1 MSNKIKEFFNKFNQI
16 FNKLTILQKGIL
28 VGILFAIIGFIVF
41 SIDYSTNREYVYLFK
56 KPLSIKDYGLIT
68 AELQKN
74 GELFE
79 TIDDKFILVQN
90 EESGARIRMSLAQN
104 DLLPNDIKGWELFDM
119 ESWTTTEFD
128 RNIKLRRAIEGEMKR
143 HIESL
148 IWVETAEVT
157 IAIPPQT
164 LYTERSQDVS
174 AAVTLRPAEGYYES
188 LKSKKTIQGIQNI
201 IAQGI
206 DGIDPNNIVITDF
219 NGNQINNF
227 KDSDYENNIKQAL
240 EESYI
245 QDREIRKIKNK
256 IESALDGVLSSDR
269 YRVAVDVEVNF
280 NRKTIDQKKILPI
293 VIKSKTPGLPYDD
306 SVVIENIKVSE
317 KQTTEN
323 FEGLGFIPEGPPG
336 QEPNLPP
343 GYKESLD
350 GRNKYNKDEKIN
362 NYINGEQVIKQI
374 DDAME
379 IEKKSVS
386 ITVDGTWSK
395 IRDDEGNLIIENEM
409 VKREYTPMSETDIK
423 KIEELIKGSINY
435 SSARGDKVVVENIAF
450 DRNNQF
456 ISEDSDIIFNE
467 KLQQY
472 TFYGGIS
479 LLLLIFVVILFIKI
493 NKLYVEYKEEK
504 QKEMEKMRSIQREQI
519 LSDIESM
526 ETEIDYSNTEKSF
539 KRIQEELMNMI
550 KKDSKNA
557 AQVVKLWLAKDNEA

>member
-16 FNKLTILQKGIL
+16 FNKLTILQKSIL
-28 VGILFAIIGFIVF
+28 VGILFAVIGFIVF
-41 SIDYSTNREYVYLFK
+41 SIDYSTNKEYVYLFK
-56 KPLSIKDYGLIT
+56 KPLSTKDYGLIT

-79 TIDDKFILVQN
+79 TVDDKFILVQN

-201 IAQGI
+201 IARGI
-206 DGIDPNNIVITDF
+206 DGINPNNIVITDF

-306 SVVIENIKVSE
+306 SIVVENIKVSE

-336 QEPNLPP
+336 QEPNIPP

-362 NYINGEQVIKQI
+362 NYVNGEQVIKQI

-409 VKREYTPMSETDIK
+409 VKREYTPMNEIDIK

-435 SSARGDKVVVENIAF
+435 NSARGDKVVVENIAF

-479 LLLLIFVVILFIKI
+479 LLLLIFVIILFIKL
-493 NKLYVEYKEEK
+493 NKLYLEYKEEK

-526 ETEIDYSNTEKSF
+526 ETEIDYSDTQKSF

-557 AQVVKLWLAKDNEA
+557 AQVIKLWLAKDNEA

>member
-16 FNKLTILQKGIL
+16 FNKLTILQKSIL
-28 VGILFAIIGFIVF
+28 VGILFAVIGFIVF
-41 SIDYSTNREYVYLFK
+41 SIDYSTNKEYVYLFK
-56 KPLSIKDYGLIT
+56 KPLSTKDYGLIT

-79 TIDDKFILVQN
+79 TVDDKFILVQN

-201 IAQGI
+201 IARGI
-206 DGIDPNNIVITDF
+206 DGINPNNIVITDF

-293 VIKSKTPGLPYDD
+293 VIKSRTPGLPYDD
-306 SVVIENIKVSE
+306 SIVVENIKVSE
-317 KQTTEN
+317 KQTSEN

-336 QEPNLPP
+336 QEPNIPP

-362 NYINGEQVIKQI
+362 NYINGEQVIKQV

-435 SSARGDKVVVENIAF
+435 NSARGDKVVVENIAF

-479 LLLLIFVVILFIKI
+479 LLLLIFVIILFIKL

-504 QKEMEKMRSIQREQI
+504 EKEMEKMRSIQREQI

-526 ETEIDYSNTEKSF
+526 ETEIDYSDTKKSF